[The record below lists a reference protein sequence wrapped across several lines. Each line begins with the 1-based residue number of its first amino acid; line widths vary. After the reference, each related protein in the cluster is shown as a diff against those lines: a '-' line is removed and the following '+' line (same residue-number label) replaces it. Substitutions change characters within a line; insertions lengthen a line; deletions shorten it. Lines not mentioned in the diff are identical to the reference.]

1 MRRLLRALI
10 AGVLGAALFGAVL
23 LGVAALP
30 ASASA
35 WDAIRSW
42 ETATVQRIV
51 DGDTLIV
58 KDEVTGAESR
68 IRIIGIN
75 APEIPTKSKA
85 GWCGSLEAK
94 ATLESLAPIG
104 TRVRLASLDQRSTGT
119 ASRPQRVVLAWNELT
134 QDFDLDLG
142 WAMAERG
149 WAVWF
154 TDADEAAMS
163 SLYREAITGARARQ
177 VGLWNPSLCGPREQP
192 DAQVSLRIGRAPVGG
207 KAADEWVSVRNTGAA
222 PVDLSGWTLRDSGNS
237 GFYTFPGGSILAP
250 GDYRVVV
257 SGKGADGSKTG
268 RDLYANRT
276 ARLYSNVGTGPL
288 LIGDGAYLLDKAGA
302 FRAWREYPCTASCEA
317 DPLDGA
323 VAIDAIST
331 GKQKGAARAQTQW
344 VRLINRGAGEACLD
358 GYRLQTGGGTYR
370 FAPGTCIA
378 PGGTWTL
385 NIGKGKP
392 SVGTAYWGRTL
403 PALWISG
410 SASLISDQERT
421 ISTGSW

>member
-1 MRRLLRALI
+1 MIRSLRA
-10 AGVLGAALFGAVL
+10 V
-23 LGVAALP
+23 VAALVAPLVGVGLAWAGAAP
-30 ASASA
+30 ASASP
-35 WDAIRSW
+35 WDAIRAW

-68 IRIIGIN
+68 IRVIGIN

-85 GWCGSLEAK
+85 GWCGALPAK

-149 WAVWF
+149 WVVWF

-163 SLYREAITGARARQ
+163 SLYREAIGGARARQ
-177 VGLWNPSLCGPREQP
+177 VGIWDPSLCGPREQP

-207 KAADEWVSVRNTGAA
+207 KAADEWVSVRNTGASA
-222 PVDLSGWTLRDSGNS
+222 VDLSGWTLRDSGNS

-250 GDYRVVV
+250 GDYRVVF
-257 SGKGADGSKTG
+257 SGKGVDGSKTG

-288 LIGDGAYLLDKAGA
+288 LIGDGAYLLDRAGA
-302 FRAWREYPCTASCEA
+302 FRAWREYPCTSSCDA

-323 VAIDAIST
+323 VAIDAVST
-331 GKQKGAARAQTQW
+331 GKQKGAARAKTQW
-344 VRLINRGAGEACLD
+344 VRLINRGATEACLD

-370 FAPGTCIA
+370 FPAGTCIPA
-378 PGGTWTL
+378 GGTWTL
-385 NIGKGKP
+385 NIASGKP
-392 SVGTAYWGRTL
+392 SPGVAYWGRTL

>member
-1 MRRLLRALI
+1 MRRVLRVVLGVLVGVGLAV
-10 AGVLGAALFGAVL
+10 AGVA
-23 LGVAALP
+23 P
-30 ASASA
+30 ASASP
-35 WDAIRSW
+35 WDAIRAW

-68 IRIIGIN
+68 IRVIGIN

-85 GWCGSLEAK
+85 GWCGALPAK

-149 WAVWF
+149 WVVWF

-163 SLYREAITGARARQ
+163 SLYREAIGGARARQ
-177 VGLWNPSLCGPREQP
+177 VGIWDPSLCGPREQP

-207 KAADEWVSVRNTGAA
+207 KAADEWVSVRNTGASA
-222 PVDLSGWTLRDSGNS
+222 VDLSGWTLRDSGNS

-250 GDYRVVV
+250 GDYRVVF
-257 SGKGADGSKTG
+257 SGKGVDGSKTG

-288 LIGDGAYLLDKAGA
+288 LIGDGAYLLDRAGA
-302 FRAWREYPCTASCEA
+302 FRAWREYPCTSSCDA

-323 VAIDAIST
+323 VAIDAVST
-331 GKQKGAARAQTQW
+331 GKQKGAARAKTQW
-344 VRLINRGAGEACLD
+344 VRLINRGATEACLD

-370 FAPGTCIA
+370 FPAGTCIPA
-378 PGGTWTL
+378 GGTWML
-385 NIGKGKP
+385 NIASGKP
-392 SVGTAYWGRTL
+392 SPGVAYWGRTL